1 MVGFFDNL
9 CLAPAVKHEG
19 ISRTVVEFSFI
30 NFFIRPFV
38 SYGMVEFISI
48 TKVCIIQM
56 DNLFNKYRYLRSK
69 VIRER
74 RVQLEFRSW
83 IASMQFGPWQPSKYS
98 LSSTAALR
106 PKTILDIVSL
116 IKDLPCD

>member
-1 MVGFFDNL
+1 
-9 CLAPAVKHEG
+9 
-19 ISRTVVEFSFI
+19 
-30 NFFIRPFV
+30 
-38 SYGMVEFISI
+38 MVEFISI

-74 RVQLEFRSW
+74 RVQLEIRSW